1 MMCTYRWAT
10 TSPARS
16 TQPPWLQPSHCL
28 PPLIQVGKC
37 SNIVLPSGSLSLV
50 LIIIHSTLQPSRWSC
65 TLMVSWTQ
73 LPAREHWA
81 STLTLSMVSLGF
93 FAVVVILQLELPV
106 LHKVFGLQSQ
116 IMNIISAWMDKYG
129 GDHDVIL
136 VDWHNLAW
144 FLQVNFMLHVPLF
157 PVVVVKVSFYAL
169 PQSSK

>member
-1 MMCTYRWAT
+1 
-10 TSPARS
+10 
-16 TQPPWLQPSHCL
+16 
-28 PPLIQVGKC
+28 
-37 SNIVLPSGSLSLV
+37 
-50 LIIIHSTLQPSRWSC
+50 
-65 TLMVSWTQ
+65 
-73 LPAREHWA
+73 
-81 STLTLSMVSLGF
+81 MVSLGF